1 MALFDEQTALVRAL
15 FSAALS
21 GSQAGAPEG
30 TWQGFLSELC
40 SVTRAESAL
49 LRVERAGNMVFSV
62 RHGAVP
68 DLPADSVLR
77 MRFDRVYGQED
88 LTSAALEGP
97 TRLMKA
103 RIDGVT
109 SVVLMVVRAAHAR
122 DFRSVEGQYLS
133 GLAPFLGQATEGYL
147 AAQRTQRL
155 AQFDAEAGAQ
165 LGAGWILF
173 DTAGKLL
180 ALSDFAAEWEA
191 AQRLRLSERR
201 RFEPS
206 DPAIA
211 AAFRGAFAKALTDV
225 GPQNIRISDA
235 PQTELV
241 LRPDFFLEEPVI
253 VGALRVAPEAC
264 RHSASTFA
272 THFGLSPSEGRLLV
286 RLSAGESL
294 KQASET
300 LGWTI
305 ETTRSCSKQLYART
319 GTSGQSALIKLV
331 CDSAVWTYGCE
342 GKSTEA
348 CRSKDL

>member
-1 MALFDEQTALVRAL
+1 MALFYEQTALVRAL

-21 GSQAGAPEG
+21 GSQAIA
-30 TWQGFLSELC
+30 TDDAWQGFLSELC
-40 SVTRAESAL
+40 TVTRAESAF

-62 RHGAVP
+62 RRGAAP
-68 DLPADSVLR
+68 DLLSDSAFR

-109 SVVLMVVRAAHAR
+109 SVVLMVARSVHAK

-133 GLAPFLGQATEGYL
+133 GLAPFLGQAAEGYL
-147 AAQRTQRL
+147 AALRTKTL

-173 DTAGKLL
+173 DTSGKIL
-180 ALSDFAAEWEA
+180 ALSDFAAQWEA
-191 AQRLRLSERR
+191 AQGLRLSERR

-211 AAFRGAFAKALTDV
+211 AAFRAAFSRAVTGAGAETF
-225 GPQNIRISDA
+225 RISDA
-235 PQTELV
+235 PLTEMV
-241 LRPDFFLEEPVI
+241 LRTAIFHEEPVI
-253 VGALRVAPEAC
+253 HAVLRIAPDYALL
-264 RHSASTFA
+264 SDTQLA
-272 THFGLSPSEGRLLV
+272 THFGLSHSEARLLA
-286 RLSAGESL
+286 RLCAGDSL
-294 KQASET
+294 KQASEV

-305 ETTRSCSKQLYART
+305 ETTRSCSKQIYART
-319 GTSGQSALIKLV
+319 GMSGQSALIKLV
-331 CDSAVWTYGCE
+331 YDSAVWAYG
-342 GKSTEA
+342 
-348 CRSKDL
+348 

>member
-21 GSQAGAPEG
+21 GSYAGTAEG
-30 TWQGFLSELC
+30 AWQGFLSELC
-40 SVTRAESAL
+40 AVTRAESAL
-49 LRVERAGNMVFSV
+49 LRVERAGNALFSV
-62 RHGAVP
+62 RQGASP
-68 DLPADSVLR
+68 ELPSDSVLR

-103 RIDGVT
+103 RIDGAT
-109 SVVLMVVRAAHAR
+109 SVVLVVARPAHAR

-147 AAQRTQRL
+147 AAQCAQTL
-155 AQFDAEAGAQ
+155 SQFDVEAAAQ

-173 DTAGKLL
+173 DTSGKIL

-191 AQRLRLSERR
+191 TQGLRLSERR

-211 AAFRGAFAKALTDV
+211 AAFRAAFSKAVSGTGARTL
-225 GPQNIRISDA
+225 RISDT
-235 PQTELV
+235 PLTEMV
-241 LRPDFFLEEPVI
+241 LHSDMFQEEPVI
-253 VGALRVAPEAC
+253 RAVLRVAPDYENL
-264 RHSASTFA
+264 SDTQFA
-272 THFGLSPSEGRLLV
+272 THFGLSPSEARLLA
-286 RLSAGESL
+286 RLCAGDSL
-294 KQASET
+294 KQASEV

-305 ETTRSCSKQLYART
+305 ETTRSCSKQIYART
-319 GTSGQSALIKLV
+319 GVSGQSALIKLV
-331 CDSAVWTYGCE
+331 YDSAVLSCGR
-342 GKSTEA
+342 
-348 CRSKDL
+348 RSGSV

>member
-21 GSQAGAPEG
+21 GSHAGTAEDA
-30 TWQGFLSELC
+30 WQGFLSELC
-40 SVTRAESAL
+40 AVTRAESAL
-49 LRVERAGNMVFSV
+49 LRVERAGNMIFSA
-62 RHGAVP
+62 RQGTSP
-68 DLPADSVLR
+68 ELPSDSVLR

-109 SVVLMVVRAAHAR
+109 SVVVMVSRPVHAR

-147 AAQRTQRL
+147 AALRTQTL
-155 AQFDAEAGAQ
+155 ARFDAEAGAQ
-165 LGAGWILF
+165 LGVGWILF
-173 DTAGKLL
+173 DTAGKML

-191 AQRLRLSERR
+191 MQGLRLSERR

-211 AAFRGAFAKALTDV
+211 AAFRGAFSRAVADTGTQTL
-225 GPQNIRISDA
+225 RISDA
-235 PQTELV
+235 PLTEMV
-241 LRPDFFLEEPVI
+241 LRPDVFHEEPVI
-253 VGALRVAPEAC
+253 RAVLRVAPDYAQL
-264 RHSASTFA
+264 SDAQFA
-272 THFGLSPSEGRLLV
+272 THFSLSPSEARLLA
-286 RLSAGESL
+286 RLCAGDSL
-294 KQASET
+294 KQASEV

-305 ETTRSCSKQLYART
+305 ETTRSCSKQIYART
-319 GTSGQSALIKLV
+319 GVSGQPALIKLV
-331 CDSAVWTYGCE
+331 YDSAVLSCGRR
-342 GKSTEA
+342 GGSV
-348 CRSKDL
+348 